1 MSFRRPDPNPRPSFT
16 PPSVIWTVHQL
27 AVHAAPALDLH
38 IRRMQRMRM
47 KVETMLAERSWN
59 ATQNE
64 EATAILDHLARIGV
78 IYAGEE
84 PDVGRDEGGKFIAGE
99 DHGEPSQSEAEQ

>member
-1 MSFRRPDPNPRPSFT
+1 MPVNPHPKPSFT

-38 IRRMQRMRM
+38 IRRMQRLRM

-59 ATQNE
+59 TTQNE
-64 EATAILDHLARIGV
+64 EATAILDQLARLGI

-84 PDVGRDEGGKFIAGE
+84 PDSTRDDDGRFLGGE
-99 DHGEPSQSEAEQ
+99 TP